1 MSASSAASLGYAKFA
16 NTASPRRSREASVQP
31 DVSFVIAAYN
41 AAATLD
47 RAIASAIAQRDVSVE
62 IIVVDDQSRDD
73 TLDVARA
80 YPEDVVKVVA
90 LPANRGPGGARNA
103 GLEQASGRWVAVLD
117 SDDAVL
123 PGRLAAMIAR
133 AEKAGAEI
141 AVDNIQVVR
150 EDGSPEDIMFPASY
164 LDALR
169 EISLADY
176 IAGNIVFESRFNF
189 GYLKPIFQRRFLNEN
204 QLRYDEKLRIGE
216 DYILLASALAKGGR
230 CVVEP
235 SVGYI
240 YHIRAGS
247 ISRVLELHHVEA
259 MASADAA
266 FAASHTM
273 DSEAQTAFARRSR
286 SLRKAA
292 SFLSLVQHIKARS
305 PLKAIRTA
313 LSDPAA
319 VGHMSMPIAVRLR
332 RVAAQFAV
340 GTGR

>member
-1 MSASSAASLGYAKFA
+1 M
-16 NTASPRRSREASVQP
+16 QP

-41 AAATLD
+41 AEATLD
-47 RAIASAIAQRDVSVE
+47 RAIASALAQRDVTIEVV
-62 IIVVDDQSRDD
+62 VVDDQSRDR

-80 YPEDVVKVVA
+80 YPEDIVKAVA

-103 GLEQASGRWVAVLD
+103 GLDLARGRWVAVLD

-133 AEKAGAEI
+133 AEKAGAQI
-141 AVDNIQVVR
+141 AVDNVQVVR
-150 EDGSPEDIMFPASY
+150 EDGTPDDIMFPAAY
-164 LDALR
+164 LEQLG

-176 IAGNIVFESRFNF
+176 IAGNVVFESRFNL
-189 GYLKPIFQRRFLNEN
+189 GYLKPIFQRRFLDEN
-204 QLRYDEKLRIGE
+204 RLRYDEQLRIGE
-216 DYILLASALAKGGR
+216 DYILLASALASGGR

-235 SVGYI
+235 TTGYI
-240 YHIRAGS
+240 YHIRTGS

-259 MASADAA
+259 MAKADAA
-266 FAASHTM
+266 FAAANVM
-273 DSEAQTAFARRSR
+273 DESAKTAFARRGR

-292 SFLSLVQHIKARS
+292 SFLSLVQHIKARA

-319 VGHMSMPIAVRLR
+319 VRHMSMPIAVRLR
-332 RVAAQFAV
+332 RVAAQFAA

>member
-1 MSASSAASLGYAKFA
+1 M
-16 NTASPRRSREASVQP
+16 QP

-41 AAATLD
+41 AEATLD
-47 RAIASAIAQRDVSVE
+47 RAIASAMAQRDVAIEV
-62 IIVVDDQSRDD
+62 IVVDDRSSDR

-80 YPEDVVKVVA
+80 YPQDIVKVVA

-103 GLEQASGRWVAVLD
+103 GLDLARGRWVAVLD

-141 AVDNIQVVR
+141 AVDNVQVVR
-150 EDGSPEDIMFPASY
+150 EDGTPEDIMFPTRY
-164 LDALR
+164 LEGLG
-169 EISLADY
+169 EISLTDY
-176 IAGNIVFESRFNF
+176 IAGNIVFESRFNL
-189 GYLKPIFQRRFLNEN
+189 GYLKPIFQRRFLDEN

-235 SVGYI
+235 TVGYV
-240 YHIRAGS
+240 YHIRTGS

-259 MASADAA
+259 MAEADAA
-266 FAASHTM
+266 FAAEHFM
-273 DSEAQTAFARRSR
+273 DDGAKAAFARRGR

-292 SFLSLVQHIKARS
+292 SFLSLVQHIKARA

-319 VGHMSMPIAVRLR
+319 VRHMSMPIAVRLR

>member
-1 MSASSAASLGYAKFA
+1 M
-16 NTASPRRSREASVQP
+16 QP

-41 AAATLD
+41 AEATLD
-47 RAIASAIAQRDVSVE
+47 RAIASALAQRDVTIEVV
-62 IIVVDDQSRDD
+62 VVDDQSRDR

-80 YPEDVVKVVA
+80 YPEDIVKVVA

-103 GLEQASGRWVAVLD
+103 GLDLARGRWVAVLD

-133 AEKAGAEI
+133 AEKAGAQI
-141 AVDNIQVVR
+141 AVDNVQVVR
-150 EDGSPEDIMFPASY
+150 EDGTPDDIMFPAAY
-164 LDALR
+164 LEQLG

-176 IAGNIVFESRFNF
+176 IAGNVVFESRFNL
-189 GYLKPIFQRRFLNEN
+189 GYLKPIFQHRFLDEN
-204 QLRYDEKLRIGE
+204 RLRYDEQLRIGE
-216 DYILLASALAKGGR
+216 DYILLASALASGGR

-235 SVGYI
+235 TTGYI
-240 YHIRAGS
+240 YHIRTGS

-259 MASADAA
+259 MAKADAA
-266 FAASHTM
+266 FAAANVM
-273 DSEAQTAFARRSR
+273 DESAKTAFARRGR

-292 SFLSLVQHIKARS
+292 SFLSLVQHIKARA

-319 VGHMSMPIAVRLR
+319 VRHMSMPIAVRLR
-332 RVAAQFAV
+332 RVAAQFAA
-340 GTGR
+340 GAGR